1 MALNS
6 PTRSLGIQE
15 KKKKKQRQHA
25 HISVPGTQKSFIIM
39 SPETLAKGETVKI
52 LWFGI
57 ISTVGGKKLADLAKY

>member
-1 MALNS
+1 
-6 PTRSLGIQE
+6 
-15 KKKKKQRQHA
+15 
-25 HISVPGTQKSFIIM
+25 M